1 MAGAILSISAH
12 TSSGSPQENPTE
24 RIVCVMSSLFMK
36 EEAAGGLLR
45 TSQPA
50 PERGAAAKAEK
61 PRSPR
66 STIGNIQ
73 PGTNT
78 QACTARKIL
87 PCI

>member
-1 MAGAILSISAH
+1 M
-12 TSSGSPQENPTE
+12 E
-24 RIVCVMSSLFMK
+24 RIVCVISSLFMK

-61 PRSPR
+61 PESPR
-66 STIGNIQ
+66 PTIGNIQ
-73 PGTNT
+73 LSTNT